1 MSKTSTDPIAD
12 MLSRIRNAIIVRHQ
26 QVNLP
31 HSNIKEG
38 IAKVLKQNNLIEDF
52 KVGKDSFGNK
62 LLTIN
67 IYSAGSVPPITEIVR
82 ISKPGRRLY
91 SKAER
96 MPKIK
101 SGRGIVVVSTS
112 HGLMTGDEAKAKG
125 IGGELICE
133 VY

>member
-1 MSKTSTDPIAD
+1 MSKTTTDPIAD
-12 MLSRIRNAIIVRHQ
+12 MLSRIRNAILVNQ
-26 QVNLP
+26 YQVNLP

-38 IAKVLKQNNLIEDF
+38 IAKVLKQNNLIENY
-52 KVGKDSFGNK
+52 KVGKDSFGHK
-62 LLTIN
+62 LLTID

-82 ISKPGRRLY
+82 VSKPGRRLY
-91 SKAER
+91 SKADN

-112 HGLMTGDEAKAKG
+112 FGLMTGDEAKSKG